1 MTLVEYAG
9 KDDDDAPFSK
19 TQTRQANRREKV
31 YGLFHLGYDTYSIA
45 KMVNV
50 REDTAL
56 RMLTIERCKRKFLQ
70 NPYEVQS

>member
-9 KDDDDAPFSK
+9 KDEDDTPFSE

-31 YGLFHLGYDTYSIA
+31 YGLFQIGYDTYSIA
-45 KMVNV
+45 KMVNI

-56 RMLTIERCKRKFLQ
+56 RMLTIERCKRKFLPS
-70 NPYEVQS
+70 PYGVQP